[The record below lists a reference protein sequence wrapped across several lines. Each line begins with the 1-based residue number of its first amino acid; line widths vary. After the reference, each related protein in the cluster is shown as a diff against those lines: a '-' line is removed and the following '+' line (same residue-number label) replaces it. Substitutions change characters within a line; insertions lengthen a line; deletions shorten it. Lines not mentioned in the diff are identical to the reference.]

1 MINSTPMQSALF
13 IRAQADAGNHKVN
26 TVS

>member
-1 MINSTPMQSALF
+1 MINSTTMQSALF
-13 IRAQADAGNHKVN
+13 IRAQSDAGNHKVN

>member
-13 IRAQADAGNHKVN
+13 IRAQSDAGNHKVN